1 MANKLKKR
9 TRSASRSAA
18 TDNDAASATTSTT
31 TASQDT
37 VVDGKNE
44 QENNSVDKST
54 KNDEK
59 TDVSTDKTSQKK
71 ENENEESFTLAE
83 PKSLPTSQNE
93 KSVRFASVDIF
104 EFERCQGFGSIPGN
118 YAPFNETITLG
129 LQPTHVYKPLL

>member
-18 TDNDAASATTSTT
+18 TDNDAASASTSTT
-31 TASQDT
+31 TATQDT

-44 QENNSVDKST
+44 QENNSVDKS
-54 KNDEK
+54 KKDEK
-59 TDVSTDKTSQKK
+59 TDVNTDKTSQTR

-93 KSVRFASVDIF
+93 KSVRFATVDIY

-129 LQPTHVYKPLL
+129 LELTGL

>member
-31 TASQDT
+31 TATQDT
-37 VVDGKNE
+37 VVDGKIE
-44 QENNSVDKST
+44 QENNSVDKS

-59 TDVSTDKTSQKK
+59 MDVSSTDKTSQTR
-71 ENENEESFTLAE
+71 ENENEESFTLAK

-129 LQPTHVYKPLL
+129 LQSTRVYEPHL

>member
-31 TASQDT
+31 TVTQDT

-44 QENNSVDKST
+44 QENNSVDKS

-59 TDVSTDKTSQKK
+59 TDVSTDKTSQKR

-129 LQPTHVYKPLL
+129 LQSNRLVYEPLL

>member
-18 TDNDAASATTSTT
+18 TDNDAASASTSTT
-31 TASQDT
+31 TATQNT

-44 QENNSVDKST
+44 QENNSVDKS

-59 TDVSTDKTSQKK
+59 TDVNTDKTSQKR

-129 LQPTHVYKPLL
+129 LELTGL